1 MRCIFDTNT
10 LISAIIFPNS
20 IPGRA
25 FNLALS
31 RDIVLISAET
41 ITELYEVITRPKFDP
56 YLTIEEREEF
66 LESLLIRSELI
77 EVLEESQICRDPKDD
92 KFLNL
97 AKSGAANYLVTGDKD
112 LLILQNYYGTRIL
125 NARDFLDLVIE

>member
-112 LLILQNYYGTRIL
+112 LLILQNYSGTRIL